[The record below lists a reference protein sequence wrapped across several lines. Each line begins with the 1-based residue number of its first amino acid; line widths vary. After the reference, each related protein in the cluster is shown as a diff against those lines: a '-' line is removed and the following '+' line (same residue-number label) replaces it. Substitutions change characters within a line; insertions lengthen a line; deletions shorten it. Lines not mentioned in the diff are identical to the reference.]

1 LNRGEQCEIDV
12 GRLMVKC
19 LIVEQKQFSRDLI
32 EFGDD
37 IRLCALKLVGFLGGA
52 ITGPREDLLAGLLS

>member
-1 LNRGEQCEIDV
+1 MYTINMMPHVWLTIQ
-12 GRLMVKC
+12 LC
-19 LIVEQKQFSRDLI
+19 LEFGFSRDLI
-32 EFGDD
+32 ELGED

>member
-1 LNRGEQCEIDV
+1 MMPHVWLTIQ
-12 GRLMVKC
+12 LC
-19 LIVEQKQFSRDLI
+19 LEFGFSRDLI
-32 EFGDD
+32 ELGED